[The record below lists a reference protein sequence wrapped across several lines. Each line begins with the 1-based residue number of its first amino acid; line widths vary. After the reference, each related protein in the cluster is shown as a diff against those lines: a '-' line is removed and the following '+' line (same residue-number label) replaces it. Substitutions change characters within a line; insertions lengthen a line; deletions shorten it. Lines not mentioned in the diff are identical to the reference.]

1 MNNCIFIKQFPKKQ
15 YSPLAKCTHYS
26 FSYHLE
32 LNNWRR
38 VWFIALALLILLPPI
53 LKASDSTAYNKKR
66 FTALVTTTGTLYTV
80 GMLGLGQVWY
90 KEQLTN
96 SFTFF
101 NDNGEWNYMDKMGHF
116 YTSFLISDMSVHM
129 LKWSGCSHKKSIWY
143 GGLTGAA
150 LMLPIEVFDGFSAEY
165 GASWG
170 DLTANTLGSAAVI
183 SQYLLWDEIR
193 IMPKFSYHHSQYA
206 ELRPNTLG
214 STPTEQLI
222 KDYNGQTY
230 WLSFNIASLTHSQKI
245 PKWFNLSLGYGA
257 NGMIYAEPSENIANG
272 YTSYSQVFLGLDID
286 LTRIKTKS
294 KFLKTVFYGLNYI
307 RLPLPALEY
316 NGEQGFI
323 FHPLYF

>member
-1 MNNCIFIKQFPKKQ
+1 MNRFLFITF
-15 YSPLAKCTHYS
+15 
-26 FSYHLE
+26 
-32 LNNWRR
+32 
-38 VWFIALALLILLPPI
+38 ALLILLSPI
-53 LKASDSTAYNKKR
+53 SKASDSTVYNKKR
-66 FTALVTTTGTLYTV
+66 FTALVATTSTLYAA
-80 GMLGLGQVWY
+80 GIIGISNVWY
-90 KEQLTN
+90 KEQMSGT
-96 SFTFF
+96 FTFF
-101 NDNGEWNYMDKMGHF
+101 NDNGEWNHMDKMGHF
-116 YTSFLISDMSVHM
+116 YTSFLISDMSVRM
-129 LKWSGCSHKKSIWY
+129 LKWSGCTRKKSIWY

-150 LMLPIEVFDGFSAEY
+150 VMLPIEILDGFSAEY

-183 SQYLLWDEIR
+183 AQHLLWDEIR
-193 IMPKFSYHHSQYA
+193 IVPKFSYHQSPYA

-214 STPTEQLI
+214 STPTERLI

-230 WLSFNIASLTHSQKI
+230 WLSFNIASLSQSQKI

-257 NGMIYAEPSENIANG
+257 NEMVYAEPSENNANG
-272 YTSYSQVFLGLDID
+272 YNSYSQVFLGLDID

-294 KFLKTVFYGLNYI
+294 KFLKTVLYGLNYI